1 MAEVPGRRAVV
12 IGGSRG
18 IGRAVVASLAADG
31 YEAVA
36 TGRDAAALDRLRDEL
51 AVRDHAV
58 RTAAVRTAVVDA
70 TDPDATAELAA
81 REDPVEVLV
90 YSAGSASAAPLA
102 RTTLATWERE
112 LAVNATGAFLALQAF
127 VPRMVA
133 RGSGRVVVITSTAA
147 LSGSPYITAYAASKH
162 AAQGLVRAAAAEV
175 AGTGVTINAVCPHFV
190 RTDMTAATLARIE
203 RSTGRSATEAQR
215 ELEATSRLGRL
226 LDPEEVAAAVR
237 TLVADDTG
245 AINGHALVL
254 DGGGH
259 W

>member
-1 MAEVPGRRAVV
+1 MGEAPVRRAVV

-18 IGRAVVASLAADG
+18 IGRAVVEVLAADG
-31 YEAVA
+31 YEVVA
-36 TGRDAAALDRLRDEL
+36 TGRDPAALERLRAEL
-51 AVRDHAV
+51 AAGGLV
-58 RTAAVRTAVVDA
+58 VRTAVADA
-70 TDPDATAELAA
+70 TDADATAQLAA
-81 REDPVEVLV
+81 TEDPVEVLV

-127 VPRMVA
+127 VPPMVA

-147 LSGSPYITAYAASKH
+147 LSGSPYITAYAAAKH

-190 RTDMTAATLARIE
+190 RTDLTAATLARIE
-203 RSTGRSATEAQR
+203 RTTGRSAADAQR
-215 ELEATSRLGRL
+215 ELEATARLGRL
-226 LDPEEVAAAVR
+226 LEPEEVAAAVR
-237 TLVADDTG
+237 SLVAEGTG

>member
-1 MAEVPGRRAVV
+1 MGEPPVRRAVV

-18 IGRAVVASLAADG
+18 IGRAVVEALAADG
-31 YEAVA
+31 YEVVA
-36 TGRDAAALDRLRDEL
+36 TGRDPATLEHLRAEL
-51 AVRDHAV
+51 ATRGLVV
-58 RTAAVRTAVVDA
+58 RTVAADA
-70 TDPDATAELAA
+70 TDPAATAQLAA
-81 REDPVEVLV
+81 SEEPVEVLV

-127 VPRMVA
+127 VPSMVA

-147 LSGSPYITAYAASKH
+147 LSGSPYITAYAAAKH

-203 RSTGRSATEAQR
+203 RTTGRSAADAQR
-215 ELEATSRLGRL
+215 ELEATARLGRL
-226 LDPEEVAAAVR
+226 LEPEEVAAAVR
-237 TLVADDTG
+237 SLVAEGTG